1 MKELNLMSQCI
12 IASLLVWV
20 NTTYAQSN
28 RLESSSVVHSAYVG
42 NEQELVQP
50 VFPVFTQ
57 TGDPRLD
64 ETKFLEMVKA
74 WNLKFPEHHLNE
86 ESLTKLR
93 SGQFSQREI
102 LQTIEKEKSSLKQ
115 KEPIALQYMNQHN
128 IGSLWEFPG
137 LPAAPASDSSEE
149 AFKEWIDLCY
159 KWVTSSPEA
168 QAKLKG
174 VSYLPE
180 YPFRNN
186 PTLDPEYPV
195 YKNTGNTERDA
206 EEYHAQKLRYTAK
219 MSNYRN

>member
-1 MKELNLMSQCI
+1 MRTCI
-12 IASLLVWV
+12 IACLLVWV
-20 NTTYAQSN
+20 NTTYAQSI
-28 RLESSSVVHSAYVG
+28 RLEPSSAVHSAYEG
-42 NEQELVQP
+42 NEQELISP
-50 VFPVFTQ
+50 LFPFFSK
-57 TGDPRLD
+57 TGDPQMD
-64 ETKFLEMVKA
+64 EIRFLEMVKA
-74 WNLKFPEHHLNE
+74 WNLKFPEHYLNE

-93 SGQFSQREI
+93 SGQFSQRDI
-102 LQTIEKEKSSLKQ
+102 LQTIDKKESSIKK

-128 IGSLWEFPG
+128 IGNLWEFPG
-137 LPAAPASDSSEE
+137 LPAAPDSDSSEE

-159 KWVTSSPEA
+159 KWITSSPEA

-186 PTLDPEYPV
+186 PSLDPDYPV
-195 YKNTGNTERDA
+195 YKNTGNIERDE